1 MLTQHVPEWRA
12 ELLRS
17 VKPAQQVK
25 IIIFNLIFKNNFL
38 QAPQA
43 QIQQGN
49 SNNIFISH
57 TCNYCYFLSLGW
69 AQLQQDITAKNEH
82 IRTVE
87 AENAKL
93 HQQLIDK
100 ELVKLK

>member
-1 MLTQHVPEWRA
+1 MEIIV
-12 ELLRS
+12 
-17 VKPAQQVK
+17 V
-25 IIIFNLIFKNNFL
+25 III
-38 QAPQA
+38 
-43 QIQQGN
+43 
-49 SNNIFISH
+49 SH
-57 TCNYCYFLSLGW
+57 IMYFLSLGW

-93 HQQLIDK
+93 YQQLMDK

>member
-1 MLTQHVPEWRA
+1 ME
-12 ELLRS
+12 
-17 VKPAQQVK
+17 
-25 IIIFNLIFKNNFL
+25 IIIVI
-38 QAPQA
+38 
-43 QIQQGN
+43 I
-49 SNNIFISH
+49 ISH
-57 TCNYCYFLSLGW
+57 MTNNYYYYYFHYLAESVPMYFLSLGW

-93 HQQLIDK
+93 YQQLMDK

>member
-1 MLTQHVPEWRA
+1 M
-12 ELLRS
+12 
-17 VKPAQQVK
+17 
-25 IIIFNLIFKNNFL
+25 
-38 QAPQA
+38 
-43 QIQQGN
+43 
-49 SNNIFISH
+49 
-57 TCNYCYFLSLGW
+57 YFLTLGW

-82 IRTVE
+82 IRSVE